1 MTNVGNCE
9 FCKSLKSLFRI
20 PPHPD
25 PRPRRKERKTRQEL
39 LPRAIKDMSALIIA
53 QAAFGG
59 AWLGNR
65 LLPRLTLRLVQLLV
79 ACLLLGIA
87 LALGGGLI

>member
-1 MTNVGNCE
+1 
-9 FCKSLKSLFRI
+9 
-20 PPHPD
+20 
-25 PRPRRKERKTRQEL
+25 
-39 LPRAIKDMSALIIA
+39 MSALIIA